1 MARQEYKP
9 DQSIHSMTT
18 RQLRKYIAD
27 QVEEAEKRLKSIEGE
42 ETTKAF
48 REAYYGITYKNGK
61 VKKSTSNA
69 SKEEMREMAYA
80 LRQFNSLDTESG
92 FAKSIEWKE
101 NKKKYETFVKNQIEQ
116 GNTYWEKYLTKKG
129 NVSKR
134 GYREYKEYITF
145 LRNIDQIKLQFGYRN
160 IKQYFVEEKN
170 TGKNADTKELAKLL
184 NKVYLDAKGKGYTQE
199 ELLQAFENELNELQ
213 SKKKSK
219 PVIPKI
225 KTKVKKSKSTVKT
238 KKSGKMRE
246 HGSVHERLST

>member
-1 MARQEYKP
+1 M
-9 DQSIHSMTT
+9 
-18 RQLRKYIAD
+18 
-27 QVEEAEKRLKSIEGE
+27 
-42 ETTKAF
+42 
-48 REAYYGITYKNGK
+48 
-61 VKKSTSNA
+61 
-69 SKEEMREMAYA
+69 
-80 LRQFNSLDTESG
+80 
-92 FAKSIEWKE
+92 E

-134 GYREYKEYITF
+134 GYQEYKEYITF

-160 IKQYFVEEKN
+160 IKQYFVEDKN

-213 SKKKSK
+213 SKKKTK

-225 KTKVKKSKSTVKT
+225 KAKVKKSKSTVKT